1 MVLSP
6 RVVRSL
12 ASTVRRHQQRQLQQS
27 LRTLSTIIHKAPHA
41 ELDIPHKTFWQVFE
55 EDLLSEYGPRN
66 ATICGLSDDRVTFDE
81 LAADTRRVAAALAQ
95 DGVKRG
101 DVVLLHSINCLEYP
115 MVVLAVERSRLTLQG
130 RRSSSRTELSK
141 KRQSRR
147 LSWSVSTSSI
157 CTQSVGHPEP
167 KRLKCIN
174 EVSKRDFE
182 TFSFERIDPHQ
193 TVLLPFSSGTTGK
206 PKGVALTAKNMV
218 ANTAASRLHRG
229 LWRPHAGCAAVLP
242 YLRDAAHARVAV
254 PRRRER
260 GAASLEPE
268 PFLNALS
275 KYKITK
281 ANIAPPIAIFLA
293 HHPLVDKY
301 DLSATKFLVSGG
313 APMGKGVEE
322 LVKKTPWRRSQAGVR
337 NDGGVAGCELH

>member
-115 MVVLAVERSRLTLQG
+115 MVVLALNALG
-130 RRSSSRTELSK
+130 AIC
-141 KRQSRR
+141 
-147 LSWSVSTSSI
+147 STSS
-157 CTQSVGHPEP
+157 P
-167 KRLKCIN
+167 L
-174 EVSKRDFE
+174 
-182 TFSFERIDPHQ
+182 FS
-193 TVLLPFSSGTTGK
+193 
-206 PKGVALTAKNMV
+206 AKEL
-218 ANTAASRLHRG
+218 AEQ
-229 LWRPHAGCAAVLP
+229 
-242 YLRDAAHARVAV
+242 AHA
-254 PRRRER
+254 
-260 GAASLEPE
+260 
-268 PFLNALS
+268 
-275 KYKITK
+275 
-281 ANIAPPIAIFLA
+281 
-293 HHPLVDKY
+293 
-301 DLSATKFLVSGG
+301 
-313 APMGKGVEE
+313 
-322 LVKKTPWRRSQAGVR
+322 AGVR
-337 NDGGVAGCELH
+337 VLL

>member
-115 MVVLAVERSRLTLQG
+115 MVVLALNALG
-130 RRSSSRTELSK
+130 AIC
-141 KRQSRR
+141 
-147 LSWSVSTSSI
+147 STSSPLFSAKELAEQAHAAGATFI
-157 CTQSVGHPEP
+157 ITHRAFEKTAIEAAELVGIDKQHLYTVGGSPEP

-206 PKGVALTAKNMV
+206 PKV
-218 ANTAASRLHRG
+218 
-229 LWRPHAGCAAVLP
+229 
-242 YLRDAAHARVAV
+242 
-254 PRRRER
+254 
-260 GAASLEPE
+260 
-268 PFLNALS
+268 
-275 KYKITK
+275 
-281 ANIAPPIAIFLA
+281 
-293 HHPLVDKY
+293 
-301 DLSATKFLVSGG
+301 
-313 APMGKGVEE
+313 
-322 LVKKTPWRRSQAGVR
+322 
-337 NDGGVAGCELH
+337 